1 MAGLERSRYS
11 YQEKEYK
18 RGRSFF
24 DLRCGFRRKS
34 WRSVPCI
41 LACETEFLLAGA
53 LKKYDRNRDK
63 KFMRN
68 TLVFCAIF
76 FMTLS
81 SENVALIQKSQ
92 KDLAEGIFVFLT
104 VIRFLLIGHRSF
116 TGKITHKVL
125 MNMVK

>member
-1 MAGLERSRYS
+1 MPKDLPMKLNKIDAKIFQDFVTGGRHSYFAKPRISNQNYPKRHQRRCLSMAGLERSRYS

-53 LKKYDRNRDK
+53 LKK
-63 KFMRN
+63 
-68 TLVFCAIF
+68 
-76 FMTLS
+76 
-81 SENVALIQKSQ
+81 
-92 KDLAEGIFVFLT
+92 
-104 VIRFLLIGHRSF
+104 
-116 TGKITHKVL
+116 
-125 MNMVK
+125 